1 MRNTRKKRQ
10 ATRPKCPNRPGV
22 AAGAGDAETL
32 ITPPPPSG
40 VYGSP
45 YAGPLTWTQFHRLA
59 SRLAV
64 LAVPASSPL
73 APYYSP
79 DEISRHLD
87 IQAALYTEI
96 SSSWETVAPTMPA
109 VSPSRVYAFPSGL
122 PVPPRAIT
130 KGLAARAACL
140 AVRSEGR
147 RNMDYLTT
155 QEAAD
160 FLRLKKNTLEVWRIQ
175 GRGPAFLKLGSRVL
189 YERAT
194 LETFAAANR
203 KKSTSDLSAGE
214 TP

>member
-1 MRNTRKKRQ
+1 MSAQKNRRRNRGGDRNRVSLTPP
-10 ATRPKCPNRPGV
+10 PK
-22 AAGAGDAETL
+22 ASDTL

-79 DEISRHLD
+79 DEVSRHLD

-122 PVPPRAIT
+122 PVPSRAIT
-130 KGLAARAACL
+130 KGAARAACL

-147 RNMDYLTT
+147 RNMDHLTT

-175 GRGPAFLKLGSRVL
+175 GRGPVFLKLGSRVL
-189 YERAT
+189 YERAA

-203 KKSTSDLSAGE
+203 KKSTSDPSAG
-214 TP
+214 